1 MLRRRK
7 IDGDKSQPYDT
18 GRIHGEPN
26 KFRFIER
33 LRDFS
38 RQHSINCANN
48 NQEDWIRERYHVV
61 SVDRCLKIAE
71 SMVVRTL
78 GYLYI

>member
-7 IDGDKSQPYDT
+7 IDGDKGQPYDT

-33 LRDFS
+33 LGYFS

-48 NQEDWIRERYHVV
+48 DQEDGIRECYHVV

-71 SMVVRTL
+71 QR
-78 GYLYI
+78 YLKRPRNP